1 MTQISFYPA
10 NFESKIGF
18 DEVRELIV
26 QECLT
31 AMGRELVAQLSARD
45 DFDSLSLE
53 LTLVREMLQLLSSEQ
68 EMPSLR
74 VVDCREALHRIRPQ
88 GTYIEEE
95 EMGDLLQMLRALHSL
110 HHFFVVQTAS
120 GSAEDESLTY
130 LYPELSRLMSDCPTF
145 PKVEQ
150 AMAQLLGKDG
160 KIRDNATRELL
171 RIRTERHETE
181 RSMSGAMQRILR
193 TARAEGWVEEGVQ
206 PNLRDGRLVLPVSP
220 MHKRK
225 IKGIVHDES
234 ATGRTVYIEP
244 VELVEANNRLRELE
258 SEERRE
264 IIRILT
270 EVASKLRPSLSHLLR
285 AYSLLGA
292 LDFVLSKARWAVR
305 HGAICPQLERSSC
318 LEWFSA
324 RHPLLERSLKIQGR
338 AIVPLDIELHTPERR
353 LLIISGPN
361 AGGKSVCLK
370 TVGLLQY
377 MVQCGLPIP
386 VAEQSRVGLFSSLF
400 IDIGDEQS
408 IEDDLSTYS
417 SHLSNMKHF
426 VRESNARTLIL
437 IDEFGG
443 GTEPTIGGAI
453 AQSLLHRFNDQGA
466 WGIITTHYQNLKTF
480 AEEHTGLVNGAMLYD
495 RHEMRPLFRLSI
507 GRPGSSFAIEIARKI
522 GLPEEVIEEA
532 SQIVGTDY
540 VDMDKYLQDIIRDKR
555 YWEGKRESIRR
566 EERAL
571 QQASQKYHEEI
582 EALKGQRAEL
592 IAQAKDEAK
601 RIISEAGSRVERT
614 IKEIKEAEAERERT
628 ISLRQ
633 ELKEYQEE
641 LSTQDEDNLLSAQK
655 AQREVERILRRR
667 ERRAG
672 GRKRGHAD
680 EARVGSLLR
689 ELSRQSSVAEEV
701 GHNPSLPSWSEGQE
715 VRLEGQQGV
724 GTILSLKEREAV
736 VAMGMLKMT
745 VPIERL
751 RAIGAQD
758 RKQMKQS
765 QATALGQR
773 HSTIIDQMREKRL
786 HFKQDLDLRGMRVNE
801 ALDATAYFVDDALQ
815 LGVNRVRILHGTG
828 TGALREAIRQYL
840 SGVRGVRRYADEH
853 VQFGG
858 AGITVIDFE

>member
-1 MTQISFYPA
+1 MSQISFYP
-10 NFESKIGF
+10 ESYEAKIGF
-18 DEVRELIV
+18 DEVRELIAN
-26 QECLT
+26 ESLT
-31 AMGRELVAQLSARD
+31 AMGRELVQGLSARD
-45 DFDSLSLE
+45 DFDALSLE
-53 LTLVREMLQLLSSEQ
+53 LARVREMLQLLSSEL

-95 EMGDLLQMLRALHSL
+95 EMVDLLQMLRALHSL
-110 HHFFVVQTAS
+110 HHFFTEQTAS
-120 GSAEDESLTY
+120 GSVEDESLTY
-130 LYPELSRLMSDCPTF
+130 LYPELSSLMIDCPTF
-145 PKVEQ
+145 PKIEQ
-150 AMAQLLGKDG
+150 SMAQLLGKDG

-171 RIRTERHETE
+171 RIRTELSETE

-206 PNLRDGRLVLPVSP
+206 PNLRDGRLVIPVSP

-258 SEERRE
+258 GEERRE

-270 EVASKLRPSLSHLLR
+270 DVASKLRPSLPHLLR
-285 AYSLLGA
+285 AYSMLGE
-292 LDFVLSKARWAVR
+292 LDFVLSKARWAQSS
-305 HGAICPQLERSSC
+305 GAICPQLERISR

-324 RHPLLERSLKIQGR
+324 RHPLLERSLKAQGR
-338 AIVPLDIELHTPERR
+338 AIVPLDIELHAPERR

-386 VAEQSRVGLFSSLF
+386 VAEHSRVGLFSNLF

-408 IEDDLSTYS
+408 MEDDLSTYS

-426 VRESNARTLIL
+426 VRESDERTLIL

-453 AQSLLHRFNDQGA
+453 AQSLLNRFNQQGA
-466 WGIITTHYQNLKTF
+466 WGVITTHYQNLKTF
-480 AEEHTGLVNGAMLYD
+480 AEDHEGLVNGAMLYD

-522 GLPEEVIEEA
+522 GLPEDVIQEA

-540 VDMDKYLQDIIRDKR
+540 IDMDKFLQDIIRDKR

-571 QQASQKYHEEI
+571 QEASQKYHQEI
-582 EALKGQRAEL
+582 EALKAQRSEL
-592 IAQAKDEAK
+592 ISKAKDEAK
-601 RIISEAGSRVERT
+601 RIISDAGSRVERT

-633 ELKEYQEE
+633 ELREYQEE
-641 LSTQDEDNLLSAQK
+641 LSTESEDNLLSAQK

-667 ERRAG
+667 ERKAG
-672 GRKRGHAD
+672 GKKRSQQD
-680 EARVGSLLR
+680 EERVGALLR
-689 ELSRQSSVAEEV
+689 ELSSKVKTQDEV
-701 GHNPSLPSWSEGQE
+701 SGMVPSPAWSEGQE
-715 VRLEGQQGV
+715 VRLEGQQGI
-724 GTILSLKEREAV
+724 GTILSIKDKEVV
-736 VAMGMLKMT
+736 VAMGILKIT
-745 VPIERL
+745 VPLDRL
-751 RAIGAQD
+751 RTIGSAE
-758 RKQMKQS
+758 RKKIKQA
-765 QATALGQR
+765 QATAPGQR
-773 HSTIIDQMREKRL
+773 HSTIIDQIREKRL

-815 LGVNRVRILHGTG
+815 LGISRARILHGTG

-840 SGVRGVRRYADEH
+840 RSVRGVRRYADEH